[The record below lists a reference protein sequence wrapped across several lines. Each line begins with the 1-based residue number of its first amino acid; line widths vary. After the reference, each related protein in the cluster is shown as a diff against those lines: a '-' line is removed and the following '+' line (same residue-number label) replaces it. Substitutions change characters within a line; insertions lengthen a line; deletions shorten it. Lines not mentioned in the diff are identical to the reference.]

1 MRGLKT
7 LKTMALLFAISM
19 LMISCTPVAEEL
31 EEAGPET
38 TDMASINDY
47 YPFVHNSTYL
57 YEGYGN
63 EYAQQNLLLEYENGQ
78 RGQYRI
84 INPGTEAVRII
95 ERTADSIR
103 EIYLEGEFYHTENL
117 LATTAAKNNIL
128 IKEPIQVGNKWE
140 LEGDNTREI
149 TGVDIEFQTPHKTY
163 SALEITTYLDEG
175 RIQKDYYA
183 QGVGLVGVVYE
194 DGETTISSLLS
205 EIVDGPYEKKARL
218 FYPLE
223 SDLDIVTTYVDHS
236 FEFRTNDNLENTFE
250 GFFKN
255 PVEEGLNKVIS
266 EDTMINSIFLDKGTW
281 TVRADFSKDLVPG
294 WNAGSSLE
302 IELIKSIVNT
312 LGEFYDTDRVYLSI
326 EGAPFESG
334 HYGSTENE
342 VFQVDTQG
350 IEEYK

>member
-1 MRGLKT
+1 VRGLKT

-38 TDMASINDY
+38 TGKASINDY

>member
-38 TDMASINDY
+38 TGKASINDY

-281 TVRADFSKDLVPG
+281 TVRVDFSKDLVPG